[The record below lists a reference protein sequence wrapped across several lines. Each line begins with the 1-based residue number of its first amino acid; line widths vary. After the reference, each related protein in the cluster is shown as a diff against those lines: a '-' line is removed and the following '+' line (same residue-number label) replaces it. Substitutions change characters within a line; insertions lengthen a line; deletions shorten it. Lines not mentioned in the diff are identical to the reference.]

1 MAARKTGFRPYM
13 SPSFPYIGV
22 DTVDASRYAVTTH
35 ERWFSPPRSP
45 TIVGSA
51 VATIVWS
58 SAARNMPS
66 MSAAKIMRTEAVRG
80 AVASTAADVILA
92 LRSRAPAARS

>member
-1 MAARKTGFRPYM
+1 MDWANPHSIEPTRNTTIATWNISFRPYW
-13 SPSFPYIGV
+13 SPSLPYSGV
-22 DTVDASRYAVTTH
+22 DTVCASRYAVTTQD
-35 ERWFSPPRSP
+35 RWLSPPSSP

-66 MSAAKIMRTEAVRG
+66 SRAAKMNP
-80 AVASTAADVILA
+80 
-92 LRSRAPAARS
+92 SRRPVT